1 MESATGFSQNVG
13 MSRRTA
19 ASIKSACELDDAAIR
34 TPSMPDAR
42 RAAGSVADCTSSS
55 VATSA
60 VRRASTSVT
69 TSESTPFS
77 VSRFRAW

>member
-34 TPSMPDAR
+34 TPSMPRREKSRRVSSGLHIEFGCHVRGSASVDVGDYQRVDA
-42 RAAGSVADCTSSS
+42 V
-55 VATSA
+55 
-60 VRRASTSVT
+60 
-69 TSESTPFS
+69 
-77 VSRFRAW
+77 